1 MGDAV
6 PADSPMGDG
15 GRSLPA
21 AQSDA
26 CPRAAP
32 LQGAAMHPVHSTEPE
47 CWDGKKEKK
56 RLFFYFFC
64 SIRGGTSLS
73 PKTII

>member
-32 LQGAAMHPVHSTEPE
+32 LQGAAVHPVHSTEPE
-47 CWDGKKEKK
+47 CWVVF
-56 RLFFYFFC
+56 LV
-64 SIRGGTSLS
+64 LL
-73 PKTII
+73 